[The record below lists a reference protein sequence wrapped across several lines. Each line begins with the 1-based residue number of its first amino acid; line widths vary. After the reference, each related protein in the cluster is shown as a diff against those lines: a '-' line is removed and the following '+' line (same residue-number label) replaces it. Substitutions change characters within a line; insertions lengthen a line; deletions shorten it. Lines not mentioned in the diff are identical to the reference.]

1 MTTARHDDPAPA
13 AGSAGTRKRNGR
25 TSVTIADVA
34 RVAGVSNATASR
46 ALNDSPKVTTATRE
60 RVAEAVR
67 QTGFVMNAQGRAL
80 ATGRSQSIAV
90 LVAEPLDELFI
101 DPTYS
106 VILRGISEH
115 LSNTPVLPMLL
126 QASSAVEHERA
137 IHHFRHRS
145 VDAVIDITP
154 YVGGVMLE
162 ALSNQSLPVVLCGQ
176 LEGQPYDGIFS
187 VVYADDV
194 EGAAIAATA
203 MRERGRGNVVTIL
216 GPEDNPASTDRLE
229 GYRSAMGDQLDDSRV
244 LFTGWNETSGFE
256 AMRRFLETHPGLDGV
271 LAGSDRIAV
280 GAITA
285 LADAGRSVP
294 SDVSVIGFDD
304 HAVAATSTPPLT
316 TIRQPLREQGRLAA
330 ELALGMIDG
339 APPQTIVL
347 HTELVSRASL

>member
-1 MTTARHDDPAPA
+1 MTTARHADPDSRETP
-13 AGSAGTRKRNGR
+13 AGTRKRNGR
-25 TSVTIADVA
+25 TSVTITDVA
-34 RVAGVSNATASR
+34 RVAGVSRATASR
-46 ALNDSPKVTTATRE
+46 ALNNSPAVTADTKAKVA
-60 RVAEAVR
+60 AAVSE
-67 QTGFVMNAQGRAL
+67 TGFVMNAQGRAL

-187 VVYADDV
+187 VVHTDDV
-194 EGAAIAATA
+194 EGATVAATA
-203 MRERGRGNVVTIL
+203 MRERGRGNVATIL
-216 GPEDNPASTDRLE
+216 GPEDNPASTDRLR
-229 GYRSAMGDQLDDSRV
+229 GYRSVLGGQLDNSRV
-244 LFTGWNETSGFE
+244 AFTGWDEASGYR
-256 AMRRFLETHPGLDGV
+256 AMLDLLEVHPTVDGV
-271 LAGSDRIAV
+271 LAASDRIAV
-280 GAITA
+280 GAMGA
-285 LADAGRSVP
+285 LAAAGRSIP
-294 SDVSVIGFDD
+294 DDVSVIGFDD
-304 HAVAATSTPPLT
+304 HAVAAQANPSLT
-316 TIRQPLREQGRLAA
+316 TIRQPLLEQGRLAA
-330 ELALGMIDG
+330 ELALAMIDG
-339 APPQTIVL
+339 ADPRTVIL
-347 HTELVSRASL
+347 HTELIRRDSL